1 MKKPPKAE
9 QEATLLQQMRELA
22 LERDTES
29 AHGKADD
36 LLCEYLRLLGK
47 ADIVEAYDQVDKW
60 YA

>member
-1 MKKPPKAE
+1 MKKPSKAE
-9 QEATLLQQMRELA
+9 QEAALLQQMRELA